1 MLINPVLMGRGHYKW
16 FLFFSQDCAY
26 NEPLFVR
33 FGTIHAQSAEF
44 IEGIAVLANLFKK
57 KNKAVLGVDIS
68 STSIKLI
75 ELSEQ
80 NGRIQVEAYA
90 SEPLPENAVVE
101 QAINDE
107 EAVGGAI
114 KKALTRSRSTQK
126 KVAVAVAGS
135 TVITKTIQMASG
147 LSDDEMENQITVEA
161 DQYIPYPLEE
171 VAMDFEVQGP
181 VEGNDQQ
188 VDVLLAACRKE
199 TVELREDSVEIAG
212 LESSVVDVEAYCIER
227 AFELLEPQLEGDEVE
242 TVAIMD
248 IGATMTTLNVLNKGS
263 IIYTREQ
270 MFGGQQLTEEIQR
283 RYGISAQ
290 EAMKAKL
297 EGGLPDDYEAEIL
310 EPFKDSVVQQ
320 VSRSLQFFYSS
331 SQFNDVDYVILAGGT
346 SSLEGLAQLVHEKI
360 GTPAIVANPF
370 AQMTIGQ
377 KVNTQALANDAPGLL
392 VACGLAMRSFD

>member
-1 MLINPVLMGRGHYKW
+1 M
-16 FLFFSQDCAY
+16 
-26 NEPLFVR
+26 
-33 FGTIHAQSAEF
+33 
-44 IEGIAVLANLFKK
+44 LANLFKK

-80 NGRIQVEAYA
+80 NGRMQVEAYGTE
-90 SEPLPENAVVE
+90 SLPENAVVE

-114 KKALTRSRSTQK
+114 KKAILRSRTSQK
-126 KVAVAVAGS
+126 RAAVAVAGS
-135 TVITKTIQMASG
+135 TVITKVIQMASG
-147 LSDDEMENQITVEA
+147 MTDGEMENQITIEA

-171 VAMDFEVQGP
+171 VAMDFEIQGA

-199 TVELREDSVEIAG
+199 TVELREDSIEIAG
-212 LESSVVDVEAYCIER
+212 LESSIVDVEAYCIER
-227 AFELLEPQLEGDEVE
+227 SYALIQPQLEGEGVD

-248 IGATMTTLNVLNKGS
+248 IGATMTTLSVFNKGK

-283 RYGISAQ
+283 RYGISSD
-290 EAMKAKL
+290 EAVKAKL

-310 EPFKDSVVQQ
+310 EPFKDTVVQQ

-331 SQFNDVDYVILAGGT
+331 SQFNDVDYVVLAGGT
-346 SSLEGLAQLVHEKI
+346 ASLEGLAQLVQEKI
-360 GTPAIVANPF
+360 GTQAIVANPF
-370 AQMTIGQ
+370 ANMTIGS
-377 KVNTQALANDAPGLL
+377 KVNTQQLANDAPGLL

>member
-1 MLINPVLMGRGHYKW
+1 M
-16 FLFFSQDCAY
+16 
-26 NEPLFVR
+26 
-33 FGTIHAQSAEF
+33 
-44 IEGIAVLANLFKK
+44 LANLFKK

-80 NGRIQVEAYA
+80 NGRMQVEAYGT
-90 SEPLPENAVVE
+90 EPLPENAVVE
-101 QAINDE
+101 QAISDE

-114 KKALTRSRSTQK
+114 KKAIIRSRTSQK
-126 KVAVAVAGS
+126 RAAVAVAGS
-135 TVITKTIQMASG
+135 TVITKVIQMASG
-147 LSDDEMENQITVEA
+147 MTDDEMENQIVIEA

-171 VAMDFEVQGP
+171 VAMDFEIQGA

-199 TVELREDSVEIAG
+199 TVELREDSIEIAG
-212 LESSVVDVEAYCIER
+212 LESSIVDVEAYCIER
-227 AFELLEPQLEGDEVE
+227 SYALIQPQLEGEGVD

-248 IGATMTTLNVLNKGS
+248 IGATMTTLSVFNKGK

-283 RYGISAQ
+283 RYGISSD
-290 EAMKAKL
+290 EAVKAKL
-297 EGGLPDDYEAEIL
+297 EGGLPDDYESEIL
-310 EPFKDSVVQQ
+310 EPFKDTVVQQ

-331 SQFNDVDYVILAGGT
+331 SQFNDVDYVVLAGGT
-346 SSLEGLAQLVHEKI
+346 ASLEGLAQLVQEKI
-360 GTPAIVANPF
+360 GTQAIVANPF
-370 AQMTIGQ
+370 ANMTIGS
-377 KVNTQALANDAPGLL
+377 KVNTQQLANDAPGLL

>member
-1 MLINPVLMGRGHYKW
+1 M
-16 FLFFSQDCAY
+16 
-26 NEPLFVR
+26 
-33 FGTIHAQSAEF
+33 
-44 IEGIAVLANLFKK
+44 LANLFKK

-68 STSIKLI
+68 STSIKII
-75 ELSEQ
+75 ELAEQ
-80 NGRIQVEAYA
+80 NGRMQVEAYS
-90 SEPLPENAVVE
+90 SEPLPENSVVE

-114 KKALTRSRSTQK
+114 KKAVQRSRSGVK
-126 KVAVAVAGS
+126 RAAVAVAGS
-135 TVITKTIQMASG
+135 AVITKVIQMGAG
-147 LSDDEMENQITVEA
+147 LSDDELEQQITLEA

-171 VAMDFEVQGP
+171 VALDFEVQSQVDG
-181 VEGNDQQ
+181 DASR

-199 TVELREDSVEIAG
+199 TVELREDSIEIAG
-212 LESSVVDVEAYCIER
+212 LESAVVDVEAFCVER
-227 AFELLEPQLEGDEVE
+227 AFKLIEPQLDAEQKE

-248 IGATMTTLNVLNKGS
+248 IGATMSTLNVLNEGK

-290 EAMKAKL
+290 EANRAKI
-297 EGGLPDDYEAEIL
+297 EGGLPDDYETEIL
-310 EPFKDSVVQQ
+310 GPFKESVVQQ

-346 SSLEGLAQLVHEKI
+346 SSLEGIAQLVQDKI
-360 GTPAIVANPF
+360 GTHAIIANPF
-370 AQMTIGQ
+370 ANMTLGP
-377 KVNTQALANDAPGLL
+377 KVNSQALANDAPGLL